1 MKKKIILIFVLIGV
15 TIFLLNIWYFNSK
28 RIDDVKRE
36 IRTERIVANSY
47 MEYNPIVF
55 QQNHLIDVPELLTQE
70 HVKNVIH
77 VLKYYGEKWTIEKGK
92 LFVSNE
98 IDREILWNYTTKAND
113 SIWLSE
119 HLLEK

>member
-15 TIFLLNIWYFNSK
+15 TIFLLNIWYFNSN

-47 MEYNPIVF
+47 MEYNPIVY

-70 HVKNVIH
+70 HVKNVI
-77 VLKYYGEKWTIEKGK
+77 K
-92 LFVSNE
+92 
-98 IDREILWNYTTKAND
+98 
-113 SIWLSE
+113 SIWAGSLNSE
-119 HLLEK
+119 CNFAFFLFLFLYALGIEAVSFLFFL